1 MITIATDAN
10 ILYTIV
16 SEEIT
21 KDDFSQIESNVDRLF
36 HNFTKVSWYYEMRN
50 FEGWEFKTFFHASKY
65 TLKHNDLFQKIAMVG
80 EKKWQEWMT
89 DLMKPFASAQVHFF
103 ESDDKEEAKKWIAE

>member
-1 MITIATDAN
+1 MITISSHGN

-21 KDDFSQIESNVDRLF
+21 KDDFSEIEKNLDRLF
-36 HNFTKVSWYYEMRN
+36 NNFPKACWYYEMQN
-50 FEGWEFKTFFHASKY
+50 FDGWEFKTFFHASKY
-65 TLKHNDLFQKIAMVG
+65 SLDHNNHFEKIAMVG

-89 DLMKPFASAQVHFF
+89 DLMKPFTSARVHFF
-103 ESDDKEEAKKWIAE
+103 ESDDKEEAKKWIEE

>member
-1 MITIATDAN
+1 
-10 ILYTIV
+10 
-16 SEEIT
+16 
-21 KDDFSQIESNVDRLF
+21 
-36 HNFTKVSWYYEMRN
+36 
-50 FEGWEFKTFFHASKY
+50 
-65 TLKHNDLFQKIAMVG
+65 MVG